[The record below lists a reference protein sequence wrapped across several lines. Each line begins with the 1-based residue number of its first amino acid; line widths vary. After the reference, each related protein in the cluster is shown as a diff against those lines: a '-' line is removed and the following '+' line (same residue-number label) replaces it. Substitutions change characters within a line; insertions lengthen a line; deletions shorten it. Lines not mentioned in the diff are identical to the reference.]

1 MPFITCLPEKVE
13 FELALHYLKK
23 AEKLAEKA
31 ENLEMLDLIFAGF
44 VRISNELPEINPEA
58 YIEKRR
64 QNAERLNK
72 LREMDQILSIV
83 VYRMKMSQ
91 AKGREDLNTLT
102 ILDDITQKYSDD
114 DALSNSKTFQTRI
127 YRAVSQTL
135 LQRHNYKELQRFM
148 VAIYKRFTSSNWFD
162 KTNHDTKL
170 QMLVYLVNSFSM
182 IKNYKGSLGYADEL
196 GKEMERFNKLHYD
209 KYALYY
215 YNAQVIN
222 YSETDP
228 AKALQALR
236 ELEQVWPENY
246 LPTTKCLFIS
256 IEEF

>member
-1 MPFITCLPEKVE
+1 MDSLRTIIASLSREEVRHFKMYLKRVQTAEERKDEMLFDYIRTKGDDYNEDKVFRKLYPGLE
-13 FELALHYLKK
+13 DKNSFYRLKNRLQDMICENLVMLHDAKDEQSKLLHYHAVYHVFAGKRQFDLALHYLKK

-114 DALSNSKTFQTRI
+114 DS
-127 YRAVSQTL
+127 
-135 LQRHNYKELQRFM
+135 
-148 VAIYKRFTSSNWFD
+148 
-162 KTNHDTKL
+162 
-170 QMLVYLVNSFSM
+170 LV
-182 IKNYKGSLGYADEL
+182 
-196 GKEMERFNKLHYD
+196 
-209 KYALYY
+209 
-215 YNAQVIN
+215 
-222 YSETDP
+222 
-228 AKALQALR
+228 
-236 ELEQVWPENY
+236 EQ
-246 LPTTKCLFIS
+246 
-256 IEEF
+256 